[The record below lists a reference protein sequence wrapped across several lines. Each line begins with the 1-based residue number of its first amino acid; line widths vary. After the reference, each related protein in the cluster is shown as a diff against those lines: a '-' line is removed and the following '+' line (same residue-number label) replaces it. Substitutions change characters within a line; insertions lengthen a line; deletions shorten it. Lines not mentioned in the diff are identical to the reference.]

1 MIKYDIAVVGSGL
14 IVLINTKIKHD
25 QYMDD
30 KYQCKSDN
38 KSTIFYP
45 MLIKL

>member
-1 MIKYDIAVVGSGL
+1 MTKYYVAIVGSEHIIL
-14 IVLINTKIKHD
+14 TNSKIKHD

-38 KSTIFYP
+38 KSTI
-45 MLIKL
+45 LIKS